1 MTINEIQ
8 LLIALLPLAYV
19 GGAVIPIILADV
31 RVRRVPNKIVYP
43 MMLLTLLSWLTLAIW
58 QGEWA
63 KFGISISFFIGVILL
78 GSFLN
83 IKFGV
88 IGMGDVKLLATLSM
102 ILGWFSWGV
111 ALAFLPI
118 LAVLSLVIGFFVVM
132 LSNFKVLSLAP
143 ITFLTFGFALAI
155 AFNH

>member
-1 MTINEIQ
+1 
-8 LLIALLPLAYV
+8 
-19 GGAVIPIILADV
+19 
-31 RVRRVPNKIVYP
+31 
-43 MMLLTLLSWLTLAIW
+43 LSWLTLAIW

-63 KFGISISFFIGVILL
+63 KFGISILFFIGTILL

-118 LAVLSLVIGFFVVM
+118 LAVLSLVVGFFVVM
-132 LSNFKVLSLAP
+132 LSNVKVLGLTP
-143 ITFLTFGFALAI
+143 IVFLTFGFSLAI